1 MITSAAELRKALRK
15 GTWCGVVLYEGPSML
30 DGQPVVVIA
39 NRITQ
44 ASANGKT
51 GAMVQT
57 FVIRSDVGPVEALKR
72 GLDASVCGD
81 CMHRPIKGGTCY
93 VNVGRSVRSVYEAF
107 TKGRYARPGV
117 DFDRALIPHLFT
129 GLAFRCG
136 TYGDPTAAPF
146 QVWRAATLRVR
157 AITGYTHQWRQA
169 RFASFKA
176 ICMASADSE
185 EEMHQAHAMGW
196 RTFRVRHALDHVTK
210 AESICPASAEAGHRT
225 SCDRCIAC
233 GGDSSK
239 TKRSMVIIAHGA
251 TAKRFNR
258 LQERAAA

>member
-1 MITSAAELRKALRK
+1 MAPAS
-15 GTWCGVVLYEGPSML
+15 L

-51 GAMVQT
+51 GNMVQT
-57 FVIRSDVGPVEALKR
+57 FIIRSDVAPTIALKS
-72 GLDASVCGD
+72 GQDASVCGD
-81 CMHRPIKGGTCY
+81 CMHRPAKGGTCY

-117 DFDRALIPHLFT
+117 DFDRALIPQLFT

-169 RFASFKA
+169 RFAAFKA

-185 EEMHQAHAMGW
+185 SDMDEAHAMGW
-196 RTFRVRHALDHVTK
+196 RTFRVRHALDHVW
-210 AESICPASAEAGHRT
+210 ARASARPAPRQ
-225 SCDRCIAC
+225 D
-233 GGDSSK
+233 
-239 TKRSMVIIAHGA
+239 
-251 TAKRFNR
+251 TAIV
-258 LQERAAA
+258 